1 MEKQTME
8 MKSVLKATAL
18 SVLMMSAMAAQAVPV
33 STNLIV
39 KGTITPAACVP
50 SLADGGIINFGDTS
64 AGRLPVDG
72 SMTLESKSLT
82 ATIACASAA
91 SVVMTFQDNRADTV
105 SLTGGEA
112 TNDKTAFGLGKAG
125 DINIGSYGIQITSV
139 SSDDAQGVMLQ
150 SDDKQVWTNLGT
162 TEFVK
167 NSASSQYLTFGDSGS
182 NAPTEIKTLTFN
194 LQVTPS
200 LNAAL
205 KDISE
210 TANLDGNATISFEY
224 L

>member
-1 MEKQTME
+1 ME

-18 SVLMMSAMAAQAVPV
+18 SVLMMSAMVAQAVPV
-33 STNLIV
+33 STNLTV

-50 SLADGGIINFGDTS
+50 SLANGGIINFGDTS
-64 AGRLPVDG
+64 AGRLPATG
-72 SMTLESKSLT
+72 SLKLESKSLT

-91 SVVMTFQDNRADTV
+91 SVVMTFKDNRADTV
-105 SLTGGEA
+105 SLTGDEA
-112 TNDKTAFGLGKAG
+112 TNDKMAFGLGKAG
-125 DINIGSYGIQITSV
+125 DINIGSYGIQITDV
-139 SSDDAQGVMLQ
+139 TGDAPGVMLQ
-150 SDDKQVWTNLGT
+150 SDDKQIWTDLDA

-167 NSASSQYLTFGDSGS
+167 NSAGSQYLTFGDGGR
-182 NAPTEIKTLTFN
+182 NVPKEVKTLTFN

>member
-1 MEKQTME
+1 ME

-39 KGTITPAACVP
+39 RGTITPAACVP

-112 TNDKTAFGLGKAG
+112 TTAETAFGLGKAG

-150 SDDKQVWTNLGT
+150 STDRQMWSNLGAT
-162 TEFVK
+162 DFVN
-167 NSASSQYLTFGDSGS
+167 NSADSQYLTFGDSSS
-182 NAPTEIKTLTFN
+182 NVPTEVKTLTFS

-205 KDISE
+205 KNISD